1 MQDTGNVANA
11 TAIQGHLKNLLFD
24 FRDAPMVTVLDKK
37 CLVRT
42 AGVLTAVPL
51 FPLDGD
57 PMFNHVCTVTR
68 GTTNL
73 EVGHGDLHDSMQ
85 PESWRFMCQS
95 L

>member
-1 MQDTGNVANA
+1 VQDTCNVANA

-24 FRDAPMVTVLDKK
+24 FRPASMVTVLDKK
-37 CLVRT
+37 CVVRT
-42 AGVLTAVPL
+42 AGILTAVPL

-85 PESWRFMCQS
+85 TAF
-95 L
+95 